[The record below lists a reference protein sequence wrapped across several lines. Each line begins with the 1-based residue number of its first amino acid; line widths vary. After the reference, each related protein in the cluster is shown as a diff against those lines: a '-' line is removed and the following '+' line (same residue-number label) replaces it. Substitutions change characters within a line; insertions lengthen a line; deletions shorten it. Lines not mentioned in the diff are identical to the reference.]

1 MSNNVTRHSHQ
12 TLKLRF
18 FHLRS
23 ADRVAYAFCIRTR
36 SRKKLGRGES
46 RAREGSDQWPSLFV
60 VEGMDPDSL
69 SKAFVEHYYTTFDS
83 NRLNLMGL
91 YQESSMLSFEG
102 EKIQG
107 AQNISN
113 KLNSLPFQQ
122 CKHNISTVD
131 CQPSGPAGGM
141 LVFVSGN
148 LQLPGEEHALKFSQ
162 VGFLKAGSL
171 LLLVRGLLSLSVEKI
186 WQWKYYKI
194 CRFICLCSYLEWCDS
209 LHGLSNQRGAGL
221 GFRPSRLMFTMFW
234 SFVHLLFLGRFVTTG
249 KVRSGR
255 GMWNAAF
262 WMWEV
267 VEVFE
272 VRRFYVLVLLQMFH
286 LIPTAQG
293 SFYVFN
299 DIFRLNYA

>member
-1 MSNNVTRHSHQ
+1 
-12 TLKLRF
+12 
-18 FHLRS
+18 
-23 ADRVAYAFCIRTR
+23 
-36 SRKKLGRGES
+36 
-46 RAREGSDQWPSLFV
+46 
-60 VEGMDPDSL
+60 
-69 SKAFVEHYYTTFDS
+69 
-83 NRLNLMGL
+83 
-91 YQESSMLSFEG
+91 
-102 EKIQG
+102 
-107 AQNISN
+107 
-113 KLNSLPFQQ
+113 
-122 CKHNISTVD
+122 
-131 CQPSGPAGGM
+131 
-141 LVFVSGN
+141 
-148 LQLPGEEHALKFSQ
+148 
-162 VGFLKAGSL
+162 
-171 LLLVRGLLSLSVEKI
+171 VRGLLSLSVEKI